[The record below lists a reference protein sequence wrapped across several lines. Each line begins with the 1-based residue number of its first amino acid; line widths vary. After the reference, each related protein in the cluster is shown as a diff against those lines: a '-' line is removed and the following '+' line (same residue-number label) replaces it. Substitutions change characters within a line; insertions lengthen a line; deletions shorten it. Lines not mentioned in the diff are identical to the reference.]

1 MTVQPPAL
9 SVPGSGGAPIPPPG
23 ATRAPAIQPA
33 TDLTGVLVLK
43 HEDRFLLTDAFGDI
57 HPDTR
62 GLGLYRGDT
71 RILSRYE
78 LRVNGH
84 RPVVLRTAIGGSYR
98 GTIQMTNPDVLRRP
112 DGGRDPE
119 LALRRQSFGILRDR
133 LIAAG
138 VRELIAVD
146 NFTTHPEPC
155 RLSLSLEADFADIF
169 EVRGLERAESGTCF
183 APRIEPRR
191 VTFDYLG
198 RDGTL
203 RRTHVD
209 LSEPVRLREG
219 PGVTLELDWLLE
231 PGGQGR
237 LEVLVRD
244 EAVDDVGPP
253 ARAARAPRAPRSS
266 GTARAVSSRLPDVD
280 PLAPVAAHEAWDASS
295 ATITTGDGGTTRAIR
310 RALSDLRLLVNPGPA
325 PGEAYIAAG
334 VPWYS
339 CLFGRDSIITALEL
353 LPVRPQVARDT
364 LELLARLQATE
375 RDDRRDAQPGK
386 ILHELRT
393 GELARVG
400 EIPHTPYYGTA
411 DATPLWLILLG
422 ETYAWTGDREL
433 VDRLWPNALAA
444 LAWIEGDGDPDGDGF
459 VEYERR
465 SELGLVNQGWK
476 DSLEANRH
484 RDGRLAR
491 PPLALVE
498 VQAYVYAARRHVAA
512 LARMRGEAGLAAAQE
527 AAAER
532 LRERFEAAFWMED
545 EGTYAMA
552 LDGARGQVDA
562 VSSNPGHALWCGIA
576 DPARAARV
584 AASLRSPG
592 LWSGWGVRTLSS
604 AMAGYNPIGYHIGS
618 VWPHDNAIIAA
629 GLARYGFGEQAVS
642 IAAAMLEATRHF
654 RDARLPELFCG
665 FARSDAPYPVPYPVA
680 CQPEAWAAGSVFS
693 FLRSMLGMEA
703 DAAAGE
709 LVFRSPSVPDWLR
722 EVRIERL
729 RVGAAE
735 VDLLV
740 RRSNGS
746 TAVEVLRRSG
756 ELTVVVR
763 V

>member
-1 MTVQPPAL
+1 MTAQPPAA
-9 SVPGSGGAPIPPPG
+9 PGQDLPAAVEAPVPPPG
-23 ATRAPAIQPA
+23 PARVPAIQAA

-84 RPVVLRTAIGGSYR
+84 RPVVLRTAIGGSYG
-98 GTIQMTNPDVLRRP
+98 GTIQMTNPDFLRRP
-112 DGGRDPE
+112 DGGRNPE
-119 LALRRQSFGILRDR
+119 LVLRRQSFGILRDR
-133 LIAAG
+133 LIADG
-138 VRELIAVD
+138 FREVVAVD

-155 RLSLSLEADFADIF
+155 HLALCFEADFADIF
-169 EVRGLERAESGTCF
+169 EIRGLERERSGTF
-183 APRIEPRR
+183 LAPVVGPQQ

-198 RDGTL
+198 RDRTL
-203 RRTHVD
+203 RRTHVV
-209 LSEPVRLREG
+209 LSEPALPGEG
-219 PGVTLELDWLLE
+219 PGVALEIDWLLE
-231 PGGQGR
+231 PGGQRR
-237 LEVLVRD
+237 LEVLVWD
-244 EAVDDVGPP
+244 EAIEQVGSLEEVH
-253 ARAARAPRAPRSS
+253 RRTRTAPPRSP
-266 GTARAVSSRLPDVD
+266 VVD
-280 PLAPVAAHEAWDASS
+280 PAEPVAAHRTWDASS
-295 ATITTGDGGTTRAIR
+295 TAITTGDGGTTRALR
-310 RALSDLRLLVNPGPA
+310 RALSDLRLLVNPGPG
-325 PGEAYIAAG
+325 PGECYIAAG

-339 CLFGRDSIITALEL
+339 CLFGRDAIITALQL
-353 LPVRPQVARDT
+353 LPVRPQIARDT

-459 VEYERR
+459 VEFERR

-476 DSLEANRH
+476 DSAEANRH
-484 RDGRLAR
+484 RDGRLAQ

-512 LARMRGEAGLAAAQE
+512 LARMRGEATLAAVQE

-532 LRERFEAAFWMED
+532 LRERFEDAFWMED

-552 LDGARGQVDA
+552 LDAGKRQVDA

-576 DPARAARV
+576 DPARAGRV
-584 AASLRSPG
+584 AATLRSPG

-629 GLARYGFGEQAVS
+629 GLTRYGFREQAAS
-642 IAAAMLEATRHF
+642 IAAVMLEATRHF

-680 CQPEAWAAGSVFS
+680 CQPQAWASGSVFS
-693 FLRSMLGMEA
+693 LLRSMLGMEA
-703 DAAAGE
+703 AAAAGE
-709 LVFRSPSVPDWLR
+709 LEFRSPSVPDWLR
-722 EVRIERL
+722 EVRIEHL

-746 TAVEVLRRSG
+746 TAVEVLRRTG
-756 ELTVVVR
+756 DLTVIVR